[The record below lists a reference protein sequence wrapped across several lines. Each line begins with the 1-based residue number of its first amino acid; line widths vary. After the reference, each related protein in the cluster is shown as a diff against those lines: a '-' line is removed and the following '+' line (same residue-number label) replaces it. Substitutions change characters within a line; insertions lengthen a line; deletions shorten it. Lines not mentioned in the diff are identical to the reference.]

1 MSTLKV
7 WSENPKMK
15 VTLHYYITPLFCS
28 IKKGRALL
36 GWEMPDLR
44 CAGAGAVLYLCVK
57 SWLMIMMCVT
67 HGDCC

>member
-28 IKKGRALL
+28 IKKGLL

-44 CAGAGAVLYLCVK
+44 CAGAGAVLCVK
-57 SWLMIMMCVT
+57 SWLMIMT
-67 HGDCC
+67 KLDIINT